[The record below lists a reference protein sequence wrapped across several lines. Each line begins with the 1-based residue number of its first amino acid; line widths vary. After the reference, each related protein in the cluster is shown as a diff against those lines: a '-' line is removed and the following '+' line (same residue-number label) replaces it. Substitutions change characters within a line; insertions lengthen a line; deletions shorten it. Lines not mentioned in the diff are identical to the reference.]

1 MFRIDNVTA
10 VPSLPVAGPAG
21 SPGFFTD
28 GNPAAALEATVVDG
42 WWLNLLQEE
51 VLTVVEEAGLA
62 PDKSS
67 HRQLFEALNRLYLG
81 IDAAGRY
88 LPLTGGTIYAPGGSD
103 PLTIRADAGSHAR
116 IKYIIGGAGGR
127 EWSVGEGAYQGE
139 FTITDETAG
148 ATRITFRADGWT
160 DTVDQHISNRLA
172 VIGVASKTGG
182 GVWADISDARVK
194 KDVADYTGGL
204 AELRRLTPVSYLFNG
219 LGGTPDDGRRYYGL
233 IAQDVLPVMP
243 EMVGTQPA
251 KVDAT
256 DAEETDI
263 YTMDCTALTFA
274 LVNAVKEL
282 ADRLERLE
290 GPAPAERRSR

>member
-1 MFRIDNVTA
+1 LFRIDNVTA

-88 LPLTGGTIYAPGGSD
+88 LPLTGGTIYAPGVSD

-116 IKYIIGGAGGR
+116 IRYVIGVGGIGGR

-139 FTITDETAG
+139 FSITDETAN
-148 ATRITFRADGWT
+148 AYRMTFRADGWV
-160 DTVDQHISNRLA
+160 DTVDQHLSGRINVL
-172 VIGVASKTGG
+172 GVASKTGG
-182 GVWADISDARVK
+182 GVWADISDSRVK
-194 KDVADYTGGL
+194 KDVADYAAGL

-219 LGGTPDDGRRYYGL
+219 LGGTPEDGRRYYGL
-233 IAQDVLPVMP
+233 IAQNVLPVMP

-251 KVDAT
+251 KLDAS
-256 DAEETDI
+256 DAEETEI
-263 YTMDCTALTFA
+263 YTMDYTALTFA

-282 ADRLERLE
+282 ADRLDTLM
-290 GPAPAERRSR
+290 PAERRSR

>member
-10 VPSLPVAGPAG
+10 VPSLPIAGPAG

-127 EWSVGEGAYQGE
+127 GMVGWRGGVSRGIFDHGRDCGRDPHNFPGRRLGRHRRPAPVGPDKRARRRIQDRRRGVGRHLGCAGEKGRGRLHRRPRRAAAADPGLVSVQRTWRDPGGRPALL
-139 FTITDETAG
+139 
-148 ATRITFRADGWT
+148 RADRAERAPG
-160 DTVDQHISNRLA
+160 H
-172 VIGVASKTGG
+172 
-182 GVWADISDARVK
+182 AR
-194 KDVADYTGGL
+194 
-204 AELRRLTPVSYLFNG
+204 
-219 LGGTPDDGRRYYGL
+219 DGRDPAGQARRGRHARNRHLHDGL
-233 IAQDVLPVMP
+233 HGIDLRAWS
-243 EMVGTQPA
+243 T
-251 KVDAT
+251 
-256 DAEETDI
+256 
-263 YTMDCTALTFA
+263 
-274 LVNAVKEL
+274 
-282 ADRLERLE
+282 R
-290 GPAPAERRSR
+290 